1 LTGRPPTLEGATA
14 TPPVRL
20 AGTIATL
27 RDLLALTKPGI
38 VTMCLVTTA
47 AGIGLAPG
55 PVSLTLV
62 AFTLLGTAL
71 AVGGANAL
79 NMYLERDG
87 DRLMERTRRRPLPD
101 GRIAPAVALSFGIF
115 IAALA
120 LLLLFV
126 LVNPL
131 TGLLAA
137 LALDT
142 YVLLY
147 TPLKRRSH
155 LALLVG
161 AVPGAIPPL
170 IGWTAVTGEIGAP
183 GLVLF
188 GVMVLWQISHFL
200 AIAIY
205 RKNEYA
211 KAGIRVLPLMR
222 GDAPARAHAIAA
234 TVLLLPVSLLLF
246 PLGVV
251 SWIYLAVGL
260 AGGAALMA
268 RAIQQLRAAR
278 GPRGARRFF
287 VATLL
292 YPPMLLFGLIADWVL
307 R

>member
-1 LTGRPPTLEGATA
+1 
-14 TPPVRL
+14 
-20 AGTIATL
+20 
-27 RDLLALTKPGI
+27 
-38 VTMCLVTTA
+38 
-47 AGIGLAPG
+47 
-55 PVSLTLV
+55 
-62 AFTLLGTAL
+62 
-71 AVGGANAL
+71 
-79 NMYLERDG
+79 
-87 DRLMERTRRRPLPD
+87 MERTRKRPLPD
-101 GRIAPAVALSFGIF
+101 GRLAPGLALTFGLIISAVALV
-115 IAALA
+115 
-120 LLLLFV
+120 LLFTQ
-126 LVNPL
+126 VNPL

-170 IGWTAVTGEIGAP
+170 IGWTAVTGEIGPP

-205 RKNEYA
+205 RKHEYA
-211 KAGIRVLPLMR
+211 KAGICVLPVMR
-222 GDAPARAHAIAA
+222 GDAPARTQAITA
-234 TVLLLPVSLLLF
+234 TALLLPVSLLLV

-251 SWIYLAVGL
+251 SWVYLAVGL
-260 AGGAALMA
+260 AIGLYLLA
-268 RAIQQLRAAR
+268 RALQQLRAAR

-287 VATLL
+287 LATLL
-292 YPPMLLFGLIADWVL
+292 YPPMLLLGLIADWVS